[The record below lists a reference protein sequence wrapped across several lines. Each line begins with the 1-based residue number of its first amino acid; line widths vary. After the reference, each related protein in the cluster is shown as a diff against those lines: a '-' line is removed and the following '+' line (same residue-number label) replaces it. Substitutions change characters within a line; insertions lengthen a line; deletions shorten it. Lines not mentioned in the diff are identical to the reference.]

1 MTSYAEVFQR
11 IEKKYRVNTW
21 QRAFVEGALGA
32 HMAPDVYGLARVTSV
47 YWDTPMRSLIAR
59 SLEKPLYKEKL
70 RVRAYGLRGGEAL
83 VAAFAGGETCDA
95 GSACGAGW
103 ECDAGSKTCGATCE
117 ADGAREV
124 AALEVDIARQGR
136 GAGSEARA
144 GSVCGDDAGAAC
156 DVGDVGACGAGQ
168 ARDLVFVE
176 LKKKYDGV
184 VYKRR
189 VGMSLAA
196 AGAFLAGDDY
206 LRACGRFP
214 IGDAVLDAASRTA
227 ESVQIAHEIE
237 AMRKRHGG
245 AAVLAPAMA
254 IACDRVAW
262 APQEQCADE
271 LGELRVT
278 FDGLLRF
285 KECGVPRWQPIIGE
299 DESIMEIKSA
309 GPLPLWLSAALAEA
323 RVYPTSFSKYGTA
336 AQIAAARGHARP
348 GRVLRDVPRVAQI
361 ATAQERVAAQ
371 GHATAWGHV
380 AARESARALHA
391 TMKGE
396 YCA

>member
-11 IEKKYRVNTW
+11 IEKKYRVNAW
-21 QRAFVEGALGA
+21 QRAFVEEALGA
-32 HMAPDVYGLARVTSV
+32 HMAPDAYGLARVTSV

-83 VAAFAGGETCDA
+83 AAAFAGGASEA
-95 GSACGAGW
+95 GSACGI
-103 ECDAGSKTCGATCE
+103 GSAEACGVG
-117 ADGAREV
+117 GAEV
-124 AALEVDIARQGR
+124 
-136 GAGSEARA
+136 
-144 GSVCGDDAGAAC
+144 
-156 DVGDVGACGAGQ
+156 CGAGQ

-227 ESVQIAHEIE
+227 ESVQIANEIE

-285 KECGVPRWQPIIGE
+285 RECGAPRWQPIIGG

-336 AQIAAARGHARP
+336 AQIVAARGHARP
-348 GRVLRDVPRVAQI
+348 GRVLGDVPRDVLRVAQI
-361 ATAQERVAAQ
+361 AAAQERAAAQ
-371 GHATAWGHV
+371 GHATAWGHA
-380 AARESARALHA
+380 AARGRARALHA